1 MLATVALLALAAL
14 AANAQE
20 VGPGAY
26 QVNYV
31 SGAGGTIR
39 LLNPGFG
46 RTSPFDRAPLCAN
59 IYVYRPDEQLL
70 ACCSCPVTANG
81 LRTINVAANLINNP
95 LQPPLTT
102 PANVGE
108 FAIKIVSTVA
118 GTSGCTNGAV
128 GNAPPFPTAAGFAT
142 GALASPGGLVSWAT
156 HRQTA
161 AAAIATGTP
170 GPAVTETESQT
181 VPLSAG
187 ELNALQQ
194 QCAFAAFLG
203 TGAGICT
210 CGPTPGPF
218 SPEEAAALDGGAPL
232 TKVKSN

>member
-1 MLATVALLALAAL
+1 MKRLTTMLATVALLALAAL

-102 PANVGE
+102 ANEVGE

-156 HRQTA
+156 HVQTA
-161 AAAIATGTP
+161 AAATATGTP
-170 GPAVTETESQT
+170 ADVTEGESQDT
-181 VPLSAG
+181 PLSAG

-194 QCAFAAFLG
+194 QCAFAAF
-203 TGAGICT
+203 
-210 CGPTPGPF
+210 
-218 SPEEAAALDGGAPL
+218 
-232 TKVKSN
+232 